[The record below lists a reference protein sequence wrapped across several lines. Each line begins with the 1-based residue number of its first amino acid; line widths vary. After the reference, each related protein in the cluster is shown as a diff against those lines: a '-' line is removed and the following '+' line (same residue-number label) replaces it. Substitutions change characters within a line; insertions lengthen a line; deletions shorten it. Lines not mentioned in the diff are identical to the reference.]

1 MNVGIGSVIYS
12 KISQL
17 FLVGQVPNKGPNKES
32 NKESKEKIV
41 LLGYGWAGKAFA
53 DRLNTSRYDLTVI
66 SETPAMLNTT
76 RMKKSLQI
84 PDRNL
89 FRVGRQFITVD
100 RITRVNLSQRQVHT
114 VAAAGRPYTFDYLV
128 VATGSEVNDFRVPGV
143 QDHCHFFKTAEDVE
157 TLRADLRCSNVEQS
171 IVIVGAG
178 PTSIE
183 LAFELHST
191 GFKNVTLLEAQ
202 GTILPAFS
210 PAAREKVIQ
219 ELQTCGILLKLNTPV
234 IWVESKSLKVKTGP
248 GIAFDLA
255 IWNAGVKP
263 KAIPGLP
270 PSLSVDEH
278 LRLNDYTFA
287 IGDISQ
293 KGSPT
298 AQNAKQQGIYLAE
311 AFNSNSGRSFKFE
324 FEEKIKVLH
333 TKDALILDFGQKAFR
348 FPKYFARI
356 YDFFI

>member
-1 MNVGIGSVIYS
+1 M
-12 KISQL
+12 
-17 FLVGQVPNKGPNKES
+17 VGQEPNGGPNQRP
-32 NKESKEKIV
+32 KEKIV

-53 DRLNTSRYDLTVI
+53 DRLNKSRYDLTVI

-76 RMKKSLQI
+76 RMKKSLST

-89 FRVGRQFITVD
+89 FRSGRQFITVD
-100 RITRVNLSQRQVHT
+100 SITRVNLSQRQVHT
-114 VAAAGRPYTFDYLV
+114 VAAAGRPYKFDYLV

-143 QDHCHFFKTAEDVE
+143 QDHCHFFKTAEDIE
-157 TLRADLRCSNVEQS
+157 TLRGDLGSNFEQS
-171 IVIVGAG
+171 IAIVGAG

-183 LAFELHST
+183 LAFELRAT

-234 IWVESKSLKVKTGP
+234 IWVESKSLKLKAGP
-248 GIAFDLA
+248 PIAFDLA

-263 KAIPGLP
+263 KAIPGL
-270 PSLSVDEH
+270 SGLSVDDH

-293 KGSPT
+293 KGPPT
-298 AQNAKQQGIYLAE
+298 AQNANQQGIYLAD
-311 AFNSNSGRSFKFE
+311 AFNSPSAFKWE
-324 FEEKIKVLH
+324 YKFEEKIKVLH

-348 FPKYFARI
+348 FPKYFSRI